1 MTKIFFILTCIL
13 GLAQTAAALQITFN
27 SHCSVYDSVVKLG
40 DVAVFDEETEMT
52 RALATLPIS
61 QAPSPGEKNTLRSV
75 SIKEY
80 LISSQSLSQ
89 DISWKGSPTVTVL
102 RRGIDIGPETISTII
117 DEYIAKN
124 AGDLPEAEIR
134 FVPESLPL
142 PFTLQEGGLTHEIIP
157 SNPGILA
164 SSRFSIIFRIDG
176 KVVKNISVRGKMEAL
191 TRVVVSSGPL
201 KRGQILEPQDVTTAV
216 MDISAMNNP
225 GLDMED
231 FIGKKLQRSIRA
243 GSPIY
248 FSMVAALPLVR
259 RGERVKIVINS
270 GPLHITATGLARSD
284 GLEDEMIRV
293 QNISSNKIIHCRVA
307 APGLVEVIL

>member
-27 SHCSVYDSVVKLG
+27 ARCSVDDSVVKLG

-52 RALATLPIS
+52 RALATLPVS
-61 QAPSPGEKNTLRSV
+61 QAPSPGEENTLSSV

-89 DISWKGSPTVTVL
+89 DIRWNGSPTVTVL
-102 RRGIDIGPETISTII
+102 RRGIDIGPEAISTII
-117 DEYIAKN
+117 GDYIAKN
-124 AGDLPEAEIR
+124 ADSLPEAEIR
-134 FVPESLPL
+134 FVPDSLPL
-142 PFTLQEGGLTHEIIP
+142 PFTLPEGDLTHEIIP

-176 KVVKNISVRGKMEAL
+176 KVVKNISVRGKIEAF

-201 KRGQILEPQDVTTAV
+201 KKGQILEPQDVATAV
-216 MDISAMNNP
+216 MDISSMNNP
-225 GLDMED
+225 GLEMED

-248 FSMVAALPLVR
+248 SSMVAALPLVH
-259 RGERVKIVINS
+259 RGERVKIVLNS
-270 GPLHITATGLARSD
+270 GPLQITATGLARSD

-293 QNISSNKIIHCRVA
+293 QNISSNKIIYCRVA
-307 APGLVEVIL
+307 APGLVEVML